1 VALRFRRAGTRAKR
15 GCSPLPTTNGVRD
28 FRDRRL
34 KKNMRISAGEH
45 RGRRVQSPKGRKT
58 RPTSDLLRQ
67 ALFNVLGTRIE
78 RAIVLDLFAGTGAV
92 GLEALSRGAA
102 KATFVEND
110 RGAVE
115 SLRANLAALR
125 LTARARVLV
134 GDVLSRLA
142 KFEQAG
148 ERFDCVFLD
157 PPYGAGDLAVQ
168 CIEMLA
174 HGAVLRE
181 NGALFVQA
189 FHKTALPERVGV
201 LRRTWR
207 RRYGESSLS
216 LYAKETE
223 CG

>member
-1 VALRFRRAGTRAKR
+1 
-15 GCSPLPTTNGVRD
+15 
-28 FRDRRL
+28 
-34 KKNMRISAGEH
+34 MRISAGEH
-45 RGRRVQSPKGRKT
+45 RGRRLLSPKGIKT

-67 ALFNVLGTRIE
+67 ALFNVLGPRIE
-78 RAIVLDLFAGTGAV
+78 GASLLDLFAGTGAV

-110 RGAVE
+110 RRAVE
-115 SLRANLAALR
+115 SLRANLAALK

-134 GDVLSRLA
+134 GDVFSRLA
-142 KFEQAG
+142 GLEERG

-157 PPYGAGDLAVQ
+157 PPYGVGDLAGR

-174 HGAVLRE
+174 HGAVLGE

-189 FHKTALPERVGV
+189 FHKTVLPEQVGT
-201 LRRTWR
+201 LRRTWQ

-216 LYAKETE
+216 LYAK
-223 CG
+223 CLIS